1 MQPPPRKVKLTQ
13 EVKVRFIEQLSSLQ
27 SKQQRE
33 TELLEDIR
41 SYSKQRSAI
50 EREYGQALH
59 RLAGQFLKRDWQ
71 RGRSE
76 TNDSRWDSSLVPEP
90 ASHALFVLGWPALL
104 SASGAVR
111 ELQPGAALCY
121 VSPGLASGRQH
132 KEQHRTTSYST
143 STQSNSSPSLPQQG
157 AQ

>member
-50 EREYGQALH
+50 EREYGQ
-59 RLAGQFLKRDWQ
+59 
-71 RGRSE
+71 
-76 TNDSRWDSSLVPEP
+76 TSSLPTLIP
-90 ASHALFVLGWPALL
+90 RP
-104 SASGAVR
+104 
-111 ELQPGAALCY
+111 
-121 VSPGLASGRQH
+121 
-132 KEQHRTTSYST
+132 
-143 STQSNSSPSLPQQG
+143 SSSDYC
-157 AQ
+157 